1 MSSLCSV
8 MHILQH
14 RHQSKSRMG
23 TSNSTAEI
31 QIAGNKTMEYANLNY
46 QGTEYPE
53 TDVAGMG
60 YLHLDYFTT
69 DATTLEFFLITK
81 VVLMKM
87 VNQHQMK
94 LPMTLLL

>member
-1 MSSLCSV
+1 
-8 MHILQH
+8 
-14 RHQSKSRMG
+14 MG
-23 TSNSTAEI
+23 TSDCNAEI
-31 QIAGNKTMEYANLNY
+31 QIDENNTLEYANLNY

-69 DATTLEFFLITK
+69 DATALEFFLITNG
-81 VVLMKM
+81 VVKM
-87 VNQHQMK
+87 VPTSEK